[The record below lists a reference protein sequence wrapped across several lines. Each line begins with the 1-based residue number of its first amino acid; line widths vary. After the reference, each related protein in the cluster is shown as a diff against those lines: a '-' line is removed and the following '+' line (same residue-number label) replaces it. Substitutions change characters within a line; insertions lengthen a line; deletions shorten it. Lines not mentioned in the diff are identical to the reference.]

1 MVDPQLV
8 EVMTT
13 ITIIQTTEWVIV
25 EEKAPAQV
33 IEVVDKWLDH
43 Q

>member
-1 MVDPQLV
+1 MVDHQLV

-13 ITIIQTTEWVIV
+13 ITIIQTTEWAVV
-25 EEKAPAQV
+25 EEKTPAQV
-33 IEVVDKWLDH
+33 IEVVDKWLGH